1 MRSRHLALASLALV
15 AVSCGAEDPTQ
26 DESDVTALPFAEGS
40 RAARAAV
47 AFVNDPAT
55 TDARL
60 KKAGVTTTSARAAVL
75 SHRDGADRAPGTSDD
90 DRYDSLTELDAIR
103 GVGPATLEKLSAYGL
118 ARGYGDDGGL
128 YHGVYFTE
136 KQADRVLDLANTAS
150 IAELDAETS
159 VDARA
164 LATIEAARP
173 IVSMSELSSLS
184 RVKGTALRLLRD
196 RADLELGPLSCGPDL
211 KCEAGL
217 FCTGGSTEPGRCVS
231 TNVPGSGDPCSAD
244 EGVCGAGLVCGGRS
258 EDFEGLCVPAWMK
271 DEFANEGSGSIPDGP
286 DGSVGVSVDVLGL
299 ATVPM
304 DAIVTTRIT
313 HPRPSDLELT
323 LINPSGTEVLV
334 WPRGGGPIPASFAA
348 PVPGDESAN
357 GLWTLRI
364 ADTQAGEQGTVSL
377 FALELT
383 TRFD

>member
-118 ARGYGDDGGL
+118 ARGYGGDGGL

-164 LATIEAARP
+164 LASIEAARP

-184 RVKGTALRLLRD
+184 RVKSTALRLLRD
-196 RADLELGPLSCGPDL
+196 RADLGKPARSAAVQISSARLG
-211 KCEAGL
+211 
-217 FCTGGSTEPGRCVS
+217 
-231 TNVPGSGDPCSAD
+231 CSAP
-244 EGVCGAGLVCGGRS
+244 VAPPS
-258 EDFEGLCVPAWMK
+258 PA
-271 DEFANEGSGSIPDGP
+271 AASAPTCQ
-286 DGSVGVSVDVLGL
+286 
-299 ATVPM
+299 AR
-304 DAIVTTRIT
+304 A
-313 HPRPSDLELT
+313 
-323 LINPSGTEVLV
+323 
-334 WPRGGGPIPASFAA
+334 IPAPPTRACAA
-348 PVPGDESAN
+348 RGWSA
-357 GLWTLRI
+357 
-364 ADTQAGEQGTVSL
+364 AGAARTSRVS
-377 FALELT
+377 ACQ
-383 TRFD
+383 RG